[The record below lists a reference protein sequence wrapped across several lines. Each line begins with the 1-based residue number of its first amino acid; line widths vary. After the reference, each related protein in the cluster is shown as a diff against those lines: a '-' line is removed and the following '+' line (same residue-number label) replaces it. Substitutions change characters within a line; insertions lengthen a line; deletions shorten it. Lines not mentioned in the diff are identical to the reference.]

1 MKINKFRSKLYKTA
15 KVLGDVNAVQKGKV
29 TRRIGVRVVGKMFGQ
44 LMRKI
49 FGG

>member
-1 MKINKFRSKLYKTA
+1 MNLSKFRGKLYKSA
-15 KVLGDVNAVQKGKV
+15 KILGDVNAVQKGKV